1 VKLIRRKGIDPET
14 RETFQPRLWLI
25 VASLAAIVAYLV
37 AFVAENHKSVKVH
50 FVFYT
55 GHTSVIWLIVGA
67 LALIIAYLVAFVAE
81 NNKSVKVH
89 FVFYTGQ
96 TSVIW
101 LVLLSLAVGLVAGL
115 LLSQLERR
123 RRRHQRG

>member
-25 VASLAAIVAYLV
+25 VAGLAAIV
-37 AFVAENHKSVKVH
+37 
-50 FVFYT
+50 
-55 GHTSVIWLIVGA
+55 
-67 LALIIAYLVAFVAE
+67 AYLVAFVAE

-89 FVFYTGQ
+89 FVFYTGE

-101 LVLLSLAVGLVAGL
+101 LVLLSLAIGLVAGL

-123 RRRHQRG
+123 RRRHERG

>member
-1 VKLIRRKGIDPET
+1 VKLLRRKGIDPET

-25 VASLAAIVAYLV
+25 VAGLAAIVAYLV
-37 AFVAENHKSVKVH
+37 AFVAQ
-50 FVFYT
+50 
-55 GHTSVIWLIVGA
+55 
-67 LALIIAYLVAFVAE
+67 

-101 LVLLSLAVGLVAGL
+101 LVLFSLAIGVVVGL

-123 RRRHQRG
+123 RRRHQRS

>member
-25 VASLAAIVAYLV
+25 VAGLVAIV
-37 AFVAENHKSVKVH
+37 
-50 FVFYT
+50 
-55 GHTSVIWLIVGA
+55 
-67 LALIIAYLVAFVAE
+67 AYLVAFVAE

-89 FVFYTGQ
+89 FVFYTGE

-101 LVLLSLAVGLVAGL
+101 LVLLSLAIGLVAGL

>member
-55 GHTSVIWLIVGA
+55 GHTSVIWLI
-67 LALIIAYLVAFVAE
+67 
-81 NNKSVKVH
+81 
-89 FVFYTGQ
+89 
-96 TSVIW
+96 
-101 LVLLSLAVGLVAGL
+101 LLSLVIGLVAGI
-115 LLSQLERR
+115 LLSQLVRR
-123 RRRHQRG
+123 RGRHQGG

>member
-1 VKLIRRKGIDPET
+1 VRLLRRKGIDPET

-25 VASLAAIVAYLV
+25 VAGLAAIV
-37 AFVAENHKSVKVH
+37 
-50 FVFYT
+50 
-55 GHTSVIWLIVGA
+55 
-67 LALIIAYLVAFVAE
+67 AYLVAFVAE

-101 LVLLSLAVGLVAGL
+101 LVLLSLAIGLVAGL

-123 RRRHQRG
+123 RRRHKSG